1 MVTVNYDDTG
11 VEIEYCPQCKGTWL
25 DKGEFANIISA
36 LQSEAANM
44 SVPDYVKA
52 SLAEAKEMITG
63 PKPFISE
70 WRDFMTILRM
80 FQYRF
85 FVEHPDLQNKV
96 IGIQKGFR

>member
-1 MVTVNYDDTG
+1 M
-11 VEIEYCPQCKGTWL
+11 
-25 DKGEFANIISA
+25 DKGEFANIIGA

-63 PKPFISE
+63 SEPFISE
-70 WRDFMTILRM
+70 WRDFVTILRM

-85 FVEHPDLQNKV
+85 FIAHQDLQNRV